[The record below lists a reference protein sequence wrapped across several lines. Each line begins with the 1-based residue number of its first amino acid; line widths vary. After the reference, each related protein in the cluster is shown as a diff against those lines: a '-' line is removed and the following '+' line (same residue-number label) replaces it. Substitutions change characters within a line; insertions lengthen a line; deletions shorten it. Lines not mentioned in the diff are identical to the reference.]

1 MSGLGGARHDR
12 DLVRDIRILRGRG
25 LTMAQV
31 AERLGISRAT
41 AYRILK
47 EQQR

>member
-1 MSGLGGARHDR
+1 MSGLGGKTYDR
-12 DLVRDIRILRGRG
+12 DLGRDIAILRKRG